1 MYQYSILKSQILS
14 SNQKDFIESSILT
27 SFPEIKLKFS
37 SKKIFIKNYNK
48 KDLFQIKK
56 SLKRMIFIARG
67 IDNKKK
73 IFNQIKKIKYKKD
86 PLKELEKKREIT
98 RISDKLFQFQGNFL
112 KIFRGCNNYFY
123 ELAIKKFKAIDQ
135 ENPVL
140 WPIDL
145 YKKINYLS
153 EFPQQSLLITGLK
166 QNFLNYKKFS
176 SKYGKNKHY
185 NKVKINNQFEEAKY
199 GLQPAVCDNC
209 YYALSNLKSYKNSVY
224 TTYNK
229 VFRNE
234 TSKFR
239 SLDRLLSFSVRDI
252 MFVGDKQFVLEMR
265 QKLINEIIKFIKI
278 TDLNCSIEV
287 ADDPFFIGDIDK
299 KLFQQSFQLKYEV
312 LALIPFL
319 KKKIAIGS
327 INFHMDTFGKAF
339 NINNNNKKIF
349 SGCIGI
355 GFERLLLALYSQHG
369 NNIKKWP
376 KKFIK
381 KINI

>member
-1 MYQYSILKSQILS
+1 
-14 SNQKDFIESSILT
+14 
-27 SFPEIKLKFS
+27 
-37 SKKIFIKNYNK
+37 
-48 KDLFQIKK
+48 
-56 SLKRMIFIARG
+56 MII
-67 IDNKKK
+67 KKK

-86 PLKELEKKREIT
+86 PLKELEKKKEIT

-123 ELAIKKFKAIDQ
+123 ELAIKKFKAVDQ

-153 EFPQQSLLITGLK
+153 EFPQQSLLVTGLK

-381 KINI
+381 KINIQ